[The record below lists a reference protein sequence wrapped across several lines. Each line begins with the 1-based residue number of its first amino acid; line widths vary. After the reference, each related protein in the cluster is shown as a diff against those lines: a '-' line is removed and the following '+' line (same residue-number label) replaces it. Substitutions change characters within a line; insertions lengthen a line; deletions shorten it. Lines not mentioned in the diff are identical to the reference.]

1 MFDGVD
7 GRRKGRHRY
16 TAMTMTTAEPGRL
29 ERIRSAIDQYQG
41 RLIAFAARITGD
53 LESGRDVAQD
63 TFLRLCAQDLDAIAD
78 HLPAWLFRV
87 CRNRALDVRKKE
99 GPLEQLD
106 DNDQASTHGVSVDP
120 LRLLEQSD
128 DARRALA
135 AVAELPSAQQEVL
148 RLRFQEELSY
158 KEISAITHHSVGNVG
173 FLIHTGIQRV
183 RRQLRAA
190 DRVRPRL
197 EGGRTDA

>member
-1 MFDGVD
+1 M
-7 GRRKGRHRY
+7 
-16 TAMTMTTAEPGRL
+16 ASSASGRL
-29 ERIRSAIDQYQG
+29 ERIRSAIDQHQG

-53 LESGRDVAQD
+53 LESARDVVQD
-63 TFLRLCAQDLDAIAD
+63 TFLRLCLQDLDDIAD

-99 GPLEQLD
+99 GPLEPFD
-106 DNDQASTHGVSVDP
+106 ETNAPTHGVSVDP
-120 LRLLEQSD
+120 HRLLEQSD
-128 DARRALA
+128 NARRALA
-135 AVAELPSAQQEVL
+135 AIAELPAPQQEVL

-158 KEISAITHHSVGNVG
+158 KEISAVTHHSVSSVG

-183 RRQLRAA
+183 RQRLRADGA
-190 DRVRPRL
+190 IRPRP

>member
-1 MFDGVD
+1 M
-7 GRRKGRHRY
+7 
-16 TAMTMTTAEPGRL
+16 ASSAPGRL

-53 LESGRDVAQD
+53 LETARDVVQD
-63 TFLRLCAQDLDAIAD
+63 TFLRLCLQDLDEIAD

-99 GPLEQLD
+99 GPLEPLD
-106 DNDQASTHGVSVDP
+106 DTPDGSTYGISVDP
-120 LRLLEQSD
+120 HRLLEQSD
-128 DARRALA
+128 NARLALA
-135 AVAELPSAQQEVL
+135 AVAELPAAQQEVL

-158 KEISAITHHSVGNVG
+158 KEISAITHHSVSNVG

-183 RRQLRAA
+183 RRQLRASGA
-190 DRVRPRL
+190 IRPRL

>member
-1 MFDGVD
+1 M
-7 GRRKGRHRY
+7 
-16 TAMTMTTAEPGRL
+16 RL

-53 LESGRDVAQD
+53 LESARDVVQD
-63 TFLRLCAQDLDAIAD
+63 TFLRLCLQDLDDIAD

-99 GPLEQLD
+99 GPLKPLED
-106 DNDQASTHGVSVDP
+106 VPDGSTHGMSVDP
-120 LRLLEQSD
+120 HRLLEQSD

-135 AVAELPSAQQEVL
+135 AIAELPAAQQEVL

-158 KEISAITHHSVGNVG
+158 KEISAITHQSVGNVG

-183 RRQLRAA
+183 RRQMRAGA
-190 DRVRPRL
+190 AVGGRL
-197 EGGRTDA
+197 EGGRTHA